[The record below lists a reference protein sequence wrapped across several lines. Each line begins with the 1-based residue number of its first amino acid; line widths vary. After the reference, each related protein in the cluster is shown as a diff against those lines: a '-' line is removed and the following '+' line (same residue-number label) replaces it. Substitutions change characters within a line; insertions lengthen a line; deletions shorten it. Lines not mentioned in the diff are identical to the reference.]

1 MAFSERAVYPTVL
14 QFLFYVYIG
23 MSICLGVVEA

>member
-14 QFLFYVYIG
+14 QFLFYVYTG
-23 MSICLGVVEA
+23 ASISSGAVEV